1 MVAGILLVVISI
13 FVFSM
18 TSMILAGAQSDE
30 SNPLYWI
37 ASLFS
42 GFIQTVEQ
50 RHQEATQFKENVGKE
65 QPTIE
70 SIPDIEEELSLS
82 VEPPELVEDI
92 PQSEI
97 EDSKTIRSGPIQ
109 MGEPEPEAE
118 TITEE
123 SEETTSDFDPIQTNG
138 GSILR
143 SSSPTP
149 TQPYQDPII
158 IGGQFD
164 EESQSWQLS
173 VSGNGLPPNA
183 SLMVIISTVDSESS
197 TIASFS
203 VQTDGNGNFN
213 YSPGTLYNNLET
225 DLYQVKILG
234 AGEQIFNEVI
244 YFDTFP
250 EDVITWN
257 LNPASLVAGESAT
270 LQVFGQVNLP
280 GPYFQNTIMIFEG
293 DGQTESISLIVMPD
307 GELYGTKELTFYEPG
322 TFTVK
327 LFYDSL
333 VREGTFEVSP

>member
-18 TSMILAGAQSDE
+18 ASMILAGAQSDE
-30 SNPLYWI
+30 SNPLYWF

-42 GFIQTVEQ
+42 GFIQTIEQ
-50 RHQEATQFKENVGKE
+50 RHQEATQFKENLGKE
-65 QPTIE
+65 EATIE
-70 SIPDIEEELSLS
+70 SIPDIEEDISSS
-82 VEPPELVEDI
+82 VEPQELVEDI
-92 PQSEI
+92 PQNEI
-97 EDSKTIRSGPIQ
+97 EDDKGIRNSFRQ
-109 MGEPEPEAE
+109 MEESEPEAE

-123 SEETTSDFDPIQTNG
+123 PEETSEDFSLIQGHGG
-138 GSILR
+138 GSVTKSNPAQI
-143 SSSPTP
+143 
-149 TQPYQDPII
+149 YQDPIQI
-158 IGGQFD
+158 SGQFD

-173 VSGNGLPPNA
+173 VSGTGLPPDA

-197 TIASFS
+197 TIASFT
-203 VQTDGNGNFN
+203 VQTNSNGNFN

-293 DGQTESISLIVMPD
+293 DTQTESIILIVMPD
-307 GELYGTKELTFYEPG
+307 GELYGTKDLTFYESG